1 MERYYGVIFEGGSN
15 VYYFK
20 SIIKLDENGA
30 YRITN
35 DLGYTY
41 PTPVKVFEIINTTQ
55 YILSKSK
62 RTITRVDVL
71 SMPSKRNNLFK
82 PTDEFEVKM
91 VYFNKE
97 RKTTTVRWADNSIT
111 TVRCSQEDV
120 FNEMTGIA
128 MCFMKKATGG
138 SGGFNKILKKWTNNA
153 IYSIKRKKKKEW
165 IEFD

>member
-1 MERYYGVIFEGGSN
+1 MERYYGVVFEGNSK

-20 SIIKLDENGA
+20 SAIKLDENGV

-41 PTPVKVFEIINTTQ
+41 STPVRVFEMTNTSRDV
-55 YILSKSK
+55 LSKIK

-71 SMPSKRNNLFK
+71 SMSSRSNNSLK
-82 PTDEFEVKM
+82 ASDKFEVKM
-91 VYFNKE
+91 VFFNKE
-97 RKTTTVRWADNSIT
+97 KKTTTVRWADNSVT

-138 SGGFNKILKKWTNNA
+138 SGRFNKILKKWTNNA

-165 IEFD
+165 VELD